1 MPPPNQISHA
11 EDLFKDN
18 ETKHQRRM
26 TAAERE
32 EVDQAGEKDTF
43 ETKDDLEEKIR
54 RRSK

>member
-1 MPPPNQISHA
+1 
-11 EDLFKDN
+11 
-18 ETKHQRRM
+18 M

-32 EVDQAGEKDTF
+32 EFDQAGEKDTF